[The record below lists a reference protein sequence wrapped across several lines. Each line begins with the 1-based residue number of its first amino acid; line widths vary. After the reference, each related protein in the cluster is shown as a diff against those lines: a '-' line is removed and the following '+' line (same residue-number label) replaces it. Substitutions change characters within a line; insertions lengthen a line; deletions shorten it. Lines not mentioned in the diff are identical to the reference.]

1 MTSAEAKQPSEA
13 GDLPDP
19 RPSLLIADDDV
30 FMRSALSAQLKDAF
44 RIVAVAADAAEAI
57 ALAEEHQPDAALLD
71 VDMPN
76 GGAREAVPQIV
87 ARCPGTS
94 IVILSGD
101 ETRQIVLE
109 LISAGAIAY
118 VRKGVTAAQIVRTL
132 TDALKAKGAPPAP
145 DLPAA

>member
-1 MTSAEAKQPSEA
+1 MTSAQGKQPSDS
-13 GDLPDP
+13 GGLPDP

-30 FMRSALSAQLKDAF
+30 FMRTALSAQLKDAF
-44 RIVAVAADAAEAI
+44 RIVAVASDATQAI
-57 ALAEEHQPDAALLD
+57 ALADEHQPDAALLD

-76 GGAREAVPQIV
+76 GGARQAVPQIA
-87 ARCPGTS
+87 ARCPATS

-118 VRKGVTAAQIVRTL
+118 VRKGVTGSQLCQTL
-132 TDALKAKGAPPAP
+132 TDALKVRTDSSPA
-145 DLPAA
+145 

>member
-1 MTSAEAKQPSEA
+1 MTSAEAKQPIET
-13 GDLPDP
+13 GELPDP
-19 RPSLLIADDDV
+19 RPSLLIADDDA

-44 RIVAVAADAAEAI
+44 RVVAVAADASAAI

-76 GGAREAVPQIV
+76 GGAREAVPQIA
-87 ARCPGTS
+87 ARSPATS

-118 VRKGVTAAQIVRTL
+118 VRKGVTGSELSQTL
-132 TDALKAKGAPPAP
+132 SDALKAKRDPPPA
-145 DLPAA
+145 

>member
-1 MTSAEAKQPSEA
+1 MTSAEANEPSEP
-13 GDLPDP
+13 GDQPEP

-30 FMRSALSAQLKDAF
+30 FMRTALSAQLKDAF
-44 RIVAVAADAAEAI
+44 RIVAVAA
-57 ALAEEHQPDAALLD
+57 DAALLD

-76 GGAREAVPQIV
+76 GGAREAVPQIA
-87 ARCPGTS
+87 ARCPATS

-118 VRKGVTAAQIVRTL
+118 VRKGVTGSQLGQTL
-132 TDALKAKGAPPAP
+132 TDALKVKTDSPPA
-145 DLPAA
+145 

>member
-1 MTSAEAKQPSEA
+1 MTSAEAKQPTGS

-19 RPSLLIADDDV
+19 RPSLLIADDDA
-30 FMRSALSAQLKDAF
+30 FMRTALSAQLNDAF
-44 RIVAVAADAAEAI
+44 RIVAVAADASAAI
-57 ALAEEHQPDAALLD
+57 ALAQEHQPDAALLD

-76 GGAREAVPQIV
+76 GGAREAVPQI
-87 ARCPGTS
+87 AACSPGTS

-118 VRKGVTAAQIVRTL
+118 VRKGVTGSELSQTL
-132 TDALKAKGAPPAP
+132 SDALQVKRDPPPA
-145 DLPAA
+145 